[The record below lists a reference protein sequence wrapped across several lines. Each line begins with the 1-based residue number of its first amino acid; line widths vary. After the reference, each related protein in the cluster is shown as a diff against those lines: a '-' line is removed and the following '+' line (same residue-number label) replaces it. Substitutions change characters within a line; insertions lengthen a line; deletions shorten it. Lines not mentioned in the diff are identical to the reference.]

1 MLVFRIPQGPKSPS
15 TSTTPIRKSVSVASE
30 LEMEPML
37 PLDPVTDAYL
47 KSKGHHDN
55 LIQILESSTEGYGL
69 EKTDKVSVC
78 SVVSA
83 RWCLLVGVCSLVS
96 ARWCLLVGVCSLVS
110 ARWCLLGG
118 VCSVVSA
125 RWCLLVGVCSL
136 VSARWCLLV
145 GVCSV
150 VSARWCLLGGVCS
163 LVSARWCLLVSV
175 CSLVSARWCLLV
187 GVIMYGIYYFWD
199 TFTTQ
204 NVLLVKALSEVSL
217 SEYSEENPIINYIS
231 PPHM

>member
-1 MLVFRIPQGPKSPS
+1 
-15 TSTTPIRKSVSVASE
+15 
-30 LEMEPML
+30 MEPML

-55 LIQILESSTEGYGL
+55 LIHILESSSEGYGL

-78 SVVSA
+78 SLVSARWCLLVGVYSVVSA

-96 ARWCLLVGVCSLVS
+96 ARWCLLI
-110 ARWCLLGG
+110 
-118 VCSVVSA
+118 
-125 RWCLLVGVCSL
+125 GVCSL

-145 GVCSV
+145 G
-150 VSARWCLLGGVCS
+150 
-163 LVSARWCLLVSV
+163 V

-217 SEYSEENPIINYIS
+217 SGYPEENPIINCFS